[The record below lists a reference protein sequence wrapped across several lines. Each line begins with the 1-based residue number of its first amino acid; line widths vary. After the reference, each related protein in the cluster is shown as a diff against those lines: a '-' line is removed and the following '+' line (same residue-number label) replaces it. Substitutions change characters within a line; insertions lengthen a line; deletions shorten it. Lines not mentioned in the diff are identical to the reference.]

1 MKRFWKRSRGSA
13 VAAAFGRAVA
23 FGAAALLGVAVAAA
37 EEKKTDGGAQ
47 TTSTQTSAESEVKSD
62 DSRRVYVFLSGG
74 SDVAA
79 WKRWNDE
86 ALALEKKKR
95 NEGVLKRYIAEED
108 EKIAEEQKAFKA
120 AREKRLQEVEPRDW
134 RQALEEDR
142 RSASERAE
150 ARLALEI
157 AAELERDVLSQT
169 KIDWEAVSLDGAK
182 ISDEG
187 AFYSPIHMDFVW
199 TDKEKEPPFFPSWRF
214 GIPATLADVKRT
226 KSWREK
232 TLRDVGLDYALP
244 GESFVGW
251 TFDNCRFGSRE
262 KTFMSLRFN
271 TCDFADAT
279 ISGEFWPSGAIT
291 FEQFA
296 ATRTF
301 KESAKS
307 GKSENGE
314 KNEGGENVATNLNA
328 PRFHFHFAV
337 DGWEFGDLKN
347 VRNEALRG
355 GSKALPLWP
364 GSSDNAWNDRVWPDD
379 PILAEL
385 ARKADPS
392 SGLTTTPAVLFERF
406 PANAATGSTWR
417 NSQYYKDK
425 SLADVAF
432 CGWLNDGDFSG
443 FNLTNAV
450 VFAPNAN
457 LGFKLDGATI
467 RGLRVVDGRG
477 SEGAITKEA
486 LYSTKSWKEKNLRGV
501 RFTSAFD
508 LRGVDFSGCD
518 LTGAYFATSL
528 EGANFDGATITKC
541 RFERWCWA
549 DAAEDDDLSQ
559 NALTVELLEKSANG
573 RKAKEDENLA
583 WLVSVRFPS
592 EIQNRLDRRRFE
604 AREAFARKDF
614 SGATLRFRDMSG
626 WDLKGFNLSGC
637 EIITS
642 SLEGADL
649 TGATIDGATFTQLV
663 GDKKINE
670 LQSLNLSRMKVLLTG
685 AQLAS
690 TTTYERDD
698 WRGVSLIGKLDFNGF
713 KFGNWK
719 GARIIQYGGFEG
731 ADFNDAEIYGVFHS
745 TYPRPEYV
753 EKTRT
758 FKEGRL
764 NYDDFFYSK
773 KEVEE
778 LQRRHK
784 LFKEKGAEA
793 LEAEDAALDAAF
805 NDPRTFYVYLQK
817 PIDEAV
823 TSGKR
828 PESAQ
833 LRAFSLEYKRARWEK
848 KYLEDKKKDGTF
860 DRYCNEEK
868 AKGASETD
876 AATKAEERLRREQAK
891 TAEVSSRESGPY
903 PWENATLDGAT
914 ISNVNGL
921 RFDGSD
927 ELVFG
932 VPARYFFL
940 TQTTNWRGKTLKN
953 VRILGGFERSEFSG
967 WRLENCEF
975 FESAE
980 AASVSGDE

>member
-1 MKRFWKRSRGSA
+1 MENVR
-13 VAAAFGRAVA
+13 
-23 FGAAALLGVAVAAA
+23 
-37 EEKKTDGGAQ
+37 
-47 TTSTQTSAESEVKSD
+47 TTP
-62 DSRRVYVFLSGG
+62 L
-74 SDVAA
+74 
-79 WKRWNDE
+79 
-86 ALALEKKKR
+86 
-95 NEGVLKRYIAEED
+95 
-108 EKIAEEQKAFKA
+108 
-120 AREKRLQEVEPRDW
+120 
-134 RQALEEDR
+134 
-142 RSASERAE
+142 SERRGLTPLHTMQIGSGAND
-150 ARLALEI
+150 RFYPNDPI
-157 AAELERDVLSQT
+157 WGELE
-169 KIDWEAVSLDGAK
+169 AK
-182 ISDEG
+182 N
-187 AFYSPIHMDFVW
+187 AFV
-199 TDKEKEPPFFPSWRF
+199 
-214 GIPATLADVKRT
+214 
-226 KSWREK
+226 
-232 TLRDVGLDYALP
+232 
-244 GESFVGW
+244 
-251 TFDNCRFGSRE
+251 
-262 KTFMSLRFN
+262 
-271 TCDFADAT
+271 
-279 ISGEFWPSGAIT
+279 
-291 FEQFA
+291 
-296 ATRTF
+296 
-301 KESAKS
+301 
-307 GKSENGE
+307 
-314 KNEGGENVATNLNA
+314 
-328 PRFHFHFAV
+328 
-337 DGWEFGDLKN
+337 
-347 VRNEALRG
+347 
-355 GSKALPLWP
+355 
-364 GSSDNAWNDRVWPDD
+364 
-379 PILAEL
+379 
-385 ARKADPS
+385 
-392 SGLTTTPAVLFERF
+392 ERF
-406 PANAATGSTWR
+406 PADASQGKIWR
-417 NSQYYKDK
+417 DSEYCKNKNLVGVS
-425 SLADVAF
+425 F
-432 CGWLNDGDFSG
+432 CGWLNGGDFSG
-443 FNLTNAV
+443 FNLNGAV

-467 RGLRVVDGRG
+467 AGLRVVDGRG

-518 LTGAYFATSL
+518 LTDACFATSL
-528 EGANFDGATITKC
+528 EGAKFDGATINGC

-549 DAAEDDDLSQ
+549 DASEGDDLSQ
-559 NALTVELLEKSANG
+559 HPLTLELFEKTTNG

-583 WLVSVRFPS
+583 WLLSVRFPD
-592 EIQNRLDRRRFE
+592 EIQNAFDRRFFE
-604 AREAFARKDF
+604 SLPGFAFKDF
-614 SGATLRFRDMSG
+614 SGKTLRFRDMSG
-626 WDLKGFNLSGC
+626 WDLSGFDLSGC

-670 LQSLNLSRMKVLLTG
+670 LQSLSLSRMKVLLTG

-793 LEAEDAALDAAF
+793 LQAEDAALDAAL

-817 PIDEAV
+817 PINEAV
-823 TSGKR
+823 TSGKQ

-876 AATKAEERLRREQAK
+876 AATKAEERLRR
-891 TAEVSSRESGPY
+891 
-903 PWENATLDGAT
+903 
-914 ISNVNGL
+914 
-921 RFDGSD
+921 
-927 ELVFG
+927 
-932 VPARYFFL
+932 
-940 TQTTNWRGKTLKN
+940 
-953 VRILGGFERSEFSG
+953 
-967 WRLENCEF
+967 
-975 FESAE
+975 
-980 AASVSGDE
+980 

>member
-1 MKRFWKRSRGSA
+1 MKRLGKRSRGSGA
-13 VAAAFGRAVA
+13 TAFCRAVA
-23 FGAAALLGVAVAAA
+23 LGLATLFSVA
-37 EEKKTDGGAQ
+37 GAQ
-47 TTSTQTSAESEVKSD
+47 AQTSAESEVKSD
-62 DSRRVYVFLSGG
+62 DSRRVYVFLSEDA
-74 SDVAA
+74 DVEG
-79 WKRWNDE
+79 WKRWRAE
-86 ALALEKKKR
+86 SLALEQKKK
-95 NEGVLKRYIAEED
+95 EDGVLKRYIAEE
-108 EKIAEEQKAFKA
+108 EAKIAEEQKALEA
-120 AREKRLQEVEPRDW
+120 EREKRAQETRRRDW
-134 RQALEEDR
+134 RQTLEEDR

-150 ARLALEI
+150 VRLALEI
-157 AAELERDVLSQT
+157 AEELKRDVLPQI
-169 KIDWEAVSLDGAK
+169 KIDWETLSLDGATV
-182 ISDEG
+182 SDARRSVG
-187 AFYSPIHMDFVW
+187 RGIICP
-199 TDKEKEPPFFPSWRF
+199 EPKNWARWNF

-226 KSWREK
+226 QSWREK
-232 TLRDVGLDYALP
+232 RLLGVGLECALP

-251 TFDNCRFGSRE
+251 TFERCRFGRRDE
-262 KTFMSLRFN
+262 PFMSLRFN
-271 TCDFADAT
+271 TCDFTDAT

-301 KESAKS
+301 KEGATSE
-307 GKSENGE
+307 KSENGE
-314 KNEGGENVATNLNA
+314 KSEGGESAESVAAILNA
-328 PRFHFHFAV
+328 PRLQFHFDV
-337 DGWEFGDLKN
+337 DGWEFGALEN
-347 VRNEALRG
+347 VYTTAFAARRG
-355 GSKALPLWP
+355 TTSLHVMKTGSDA
-364 GSSDNAWNDRVWPDD
+364 NDRFYPDD
-379 PILAEL
+379 PIWNEL
-385 ARKADPS
+385 EAKNAF
-392 SGLTTTPAVLFERF
+392 VERF
-406 PANAATGSTWR
+406 PADASQGKIWR
-417 NSQYYKDK
+417 DSEYCKNKNLVGVS
-425 SLADVAF
+425 F
-432 CGWLNDGDFSG
+432 CGWLNGGDFSG

-467 RGLRVVDGRG
+467 AGLRVVDGRG
-477 SEGAITKEA
+477 SEGAITKET

-528 EGANFDGATITKC
+528 EGANFDGATITNC
-541 RFERWCWA
+541 RFKRWCWA
-549 DAAEDDDLSQ
+549 DAAEDDGLSQ
-559 NALTVELLEKSANG
+559 NALTVELLEKTANG
-573 RKAKEDENLA
+573 RKAKENENLA
-583 WLVSVRFPS
+583 WLGSVRFPN

-626 WDLKGFNLSGC
+626 WDLSGFDLSGC

-690 TTTYERDD
+690 TTNYERDG
-698 WRGVSLIGKLDFNGF
+698 WRGVSLNGKLDFTGF

-731 ADFNDAEIYGVFHS
+731 ADFADAEIYGVFHS

-793 LEAEDAALDAAF
+793 LQAEDDALEAALNDKRVF
-805 NDPRTFYVYLQK
+805 YLYLKDPR
-817 PIDEAV
+817 DEASSENAQV
-823 TSGKR
+823 KPGR
-828 PESAQ
+828 PFPWGIGGDVEARMIAFDFEIN
-833 LRAFSLEYKRARWEK
+833 RAVREAR
-848 KYLEDKKKDGTF
+848 YLARKTDDGTF
-860 DRYCNEEK
+860 KRYCDEEK
-868 AKGASETD
+868 AKGATD
-876 AATKAEERLRREQAK
+876 AVAKAKATERMQRELEPSEEQKVRN
-891 TAEVSSRESGPY
+891 GFI
-903 PWENATLDGAT
+903 ENWKNASLNGAT
-914 ISNVNGL
+914 ISDVNGL
-921 RFDGSD
+921 RFEGRDR
-927 ELVFG
+927 LVFG
-932 VPARYFFL
+932 VPTPFYNLSRTL
-940 TQTTNWRGKTLKN
+940 NWREKSLKN
-953 VRILGGFERSEFSG
+953 VRFLGGFKASDFDG
-967 WRLENCEF
+967 WTLENCEF
-975 FESAE
+975 LESPNANAAPSAE
-980 AASVSGDE
+980 